1 MRRKIMR
8 RICAEIVICC
18 GLSIAAPASA
28 AWTHINTE
36 GIAEKTSDSSLELN
50 PVTNPAADSI
60 VVVVCS
66 TDNPD
71 NTGPGEKTFHAISDN
86 QGSSWTRLMEYQAA
100 GNGGASVITSVWASK
115 LTAAITGNIICTLL
129 SNRSAKVLIMS
140 EYTVAA
146 SKTFSKAG
154 VGRTSGTGTS
164 PSILL
169 SGLPSAA
176 YNWLGVVGVEGPGSD
191 GFTEDTPDYTQ
202 RNRTGSSGGGAAGN
216 QTANSANRL
225 LTATSDTYNPVL
237 GSGRDFVIILVA
249 LEEVDEA
256 ADDPVMVIQ

>member
-1 MRRKIMR
+1 MSRTAPI
-8 RICAEIVICC
+8 
-18 GLSIAAPASA
+18 LLAALLWASPASG
-28 AWTHINTE
+28 AWTHVNSEGGQEKANNT
-36 GIAEKTSDSSLELN
+36 TVTLN
-50 PVTNPAADSI
+50 PTTNPAADSI

-71 NTGPGEKTFHAISDN
+71 NTGPGEKTFHTITDD

-100 GNGGASVITSVWASK
+100 GNGNASVITSVWASK
-115 LTAAITGNIICTLL
+115 LTATITGNITCTLL
-129 SNRSAKVLIMS
+129 SNRNAKVIIMS

-146 SKTFSKAG
+146 SKTFSNAG
-154 VGRTSGTGTS
+154 AARTSGTGSS

-176 YNWLGVVGVEGPGSD
+176 YNWIGVVGVEGPAGDS
-191 GFTEDTPDYTQ
+191 FTEDSDYTQ
-202 RNRTGSSGGGAAGN
+202 RNRTGTTGGGAASN

-237 GSGRDFVIILVA
+237 GSSRDFVIILVA